1 MTSAAPDTSETR
13 AEVARMTAS
22 RAPAPTTRR
31 HAGEPPHPPTL
42 RLIQVDQL
50 KVVLL
55 LFQVF
60 RHVFPGRG
68 QSAHM

>member
-1 MTSAAPDTSETR
+1 MTNAAPDTLETR

-22 RAPAPTTRR
+22 RAPAPTTRQ
-31 HAGEPPHPPTL
+31 HAGESPRPPL
-42 RLIQVDQL
+42 GLIQVDEL

-60 RHVFPGRG
+60 RHVFPGR
-68 QSAHM
+68 